1 MSDPRRPATKSGAVA
16 FVSAVLRN
24 EPAFRSPDFQ
34 VAMDLSECFDIRAK
48 DLLTYRKEIACPPKN
63 TRSQSP

>member
-1 MSDPRRPATKSGAVA
+1 MTDPRKPQTKDGAVA

-24 EPAFRSPDFQ
+24 EPALQSPDFK

-48 DLLTYRKEIACPPKN
+48 DLLEYRKGMVEN
-63 TRSQSP
+63 GR

>member
-1 MSDPRRPATKSGAVA
+1 MSDPRKPQSKAGAVA

-24 EPAFRSPDFQ
+24 EPALRSPDFQ

-48 DLLTYRKEIACPPKN
+48 DLLEYRKGIVSNEKRLRA
-63 TRSQSP
+63 